1 MDENNWYDYTA
12 PDWWAPGSTDYGLSG
27 NESASYFTEP
37 VYQASGAL
45 GGDTPGYDIPLEY
58 DWGDTFGAEYGAPV
72 GGDLGVGVFDQGYG
86 GNMFEQGYGDA
97 PSGGTNWLDTLLSKG
112 GSLASSLLSGGS
124 NLVSG
129 ATKLA
134 NDKDLMNALGLGAGA
149 AGTLAGYFGKQD
161 DKKALAERNAQMMAQ
176 LDQVNPTALGE
187 FDPTK
192 YINPYNQAVK
202 AQTLRDLGIQQAQQA
217 QAQDAAAV
225 SRGAFGGRR
234 ADLLRQEGDLQRNL
248 AYGRMAQELDQKGF
262 DTSADVG
269 LKVRSQDLLARDAAN
284 NLLLKKAGI
293 IGNVPV
299 QTSSTSDIAATL
311 AALGGL
317 GTGVGARQN
326 PNEVK

>member
-1 MDENNWYDYTA
+1 MGLFDNIGTGYFDEPQVSYDYTA
-12 PDWWAPGSTDYGLSG
+12 PDWSTDTSAGGLG
-27 NESASYFTEP
+27 EP
-37 VYQASGAL
+37 GYDFQTTL
-45 GGDTPGYDIPLEY
+45 PGYDIPLEY

-72 GGDLGVGVFDQGYG
+72 GGDLGVGVFDQGYS

-97 PSGGTNWLDTLLSKG
+97 AGGTGWLDTLLGKG
-112 GSLASSLLSGGS
+112 GS
-124 NLVSG
+124 LVSG

-134 NDKDLMNALGLGAGA
+134 NDKDLMNVLGLGAGA

-161 DKKALAERNAQMMAQ
+161 DKKAIAERNAQMMAQ
-176 LDQVNPTALGE
+176 LNQVNPTALGE
-187 FDPTK
+187 YDPTK

-234 ADLLRQEGDLQRNL
+234 ADLLRTEGDLQRNL

-317 GTGVGARQN
+317 GTGVAARQN